1 MSGKTHEGL
10 TVWKGVFE
18 VTSSIGLPLIIVLT
32 LFKDRRYVVD
42 WIDYY
47 ESALRHGMQSERVL
61 SRIGSDVS
69 DVYGPEYRDEV
80 LKRLR
85 IYIGSK

>member
-1 MSGKTHEGL
+1 MMR
-10 TVWKGVFE
+10 GVFE

-32 LFKDRRYVVD
+32 LFKDREYVVD

-61 SRIGSDVS
+61 LRIESDVA
-69 DVYGPEYRDEV
+69 DVYGSEYRDRV
-80 LKRLR
+80 LERLR
-85 IYIGSK
+85 FYIKRASSGL

>member
-1 MSGKTHEGL
+1 MR
-10 TVWKGVFE
+10 GVFE

-32 LFKDRRYVVD
+32 LFKDREYVVD

-61 SRIGSDVS
+61 LRIESDVA
-69 DVYGPEYRDEV
+69 DVYGSEYRDRV
-80 LKRLR
+80 LERLR
-85 IYIGSK
+85 FYIKRASSGL